1 MTIELSEVGDRL
13 AIQQLMYRYAMAV
26 DGRDWELYRT
36 VFTSDAVIDYVD
48 SGGGRADLETTVK
61 WLAEVLGIFAGLQHN
76 MTNHVVEIDGDR
88 ARACTYYVA
97 YHTLVDGQGGE
108 TVLVMGGFYRD
119 RLVRT
124 APGWRISERVEL
136 GEWMEGPYPDDVPK
150 PPWYGTADH
159 HRSSLPA

>member
-1 MTIELSEVGDRL
+1 MIGSSIER
-13 AIQQLMYRYAMAV
+13 
-26 DGRDWELYRT
+26 

-61 WLAEVLGIFAGLQHN
+61 WLAEVLGVFAGLQHN

-97 YHTLVDGQGGE
+97 YHSVVDGKGGE

-124 APGWRISERVEL
+124 APRLAHLRARRARRVDGRPLSRRRAEAAVVRH
-136 GEWMEGPYPDDVPK
+136 GR
-150 PPWYGTADH
+150 PPPVVAACVICADPTA
-159 HRSSLPA
+159 A